1 MRVAS
6 FPSTIVV
13 AVYVCTTYK
22 SVRSRYSALQ
32 YKNQLYMCIFYTIY
46 STYNSIRVYQ
56 CIHMHVEYITPA
68 DPPTLHPQ
76 KSLGVDA
83 AVESLQAL

>member
-1 MRVAS
+1 
-6 FPSTIVV
+6 
-13 AVYVCTTYK
+13 
-22 SVRSRYSALQ
+22 
-32 YKNQLYMCIFYTIY
+32 MCIFYTIY

>member
-13 AVYVCTTYK
+13 AVFVCTTYM

-32 YKNQLYMCIFYTIY
+32 YKNQLYRYIYVCVYILY

-68 DPPTLHPQ
+68 DPPTLPP
-76 KSLGVDA
+76 KK
-83 AVESLQAL
+83 ALVLMLL